1 MRLRIFW
8 IGKTKDP
15 AVTLWT
21 AEYLKRISRFAQI
34 AAEEIPARGGEPELL
49 QRLGRTRPGAQ
60 SANSRLVLLDP
71 AGRRLDSAQFA
82 AYLEQSFAQDGRELA
97 LAIGGPD
104 GFSANTRAAAQAS
117 LSLSPMTYSHELA
130 RAMLLEQ
137 VYRALALLNHHPYP
151 R

>member
-15 AVTLWT
+15 AVALWT

-34 AAEEIPARGGEPELL
+34 AAEEIPTRGGGNAAEAELL
-49 QRLGRTRPGAQ
+49 RRVAQ
-60 SANSRLVLLDP
+60 HRARLVVLDP
-71 AGRRLDSAQFA
+71 AGRRLDSPQFA
-82 AYLEQSFAQDGRELA
+82 AYLDRAFAQDGRELA

-104 GFSANTRAAAQAS
+104 GFSSDLRTAAQAS
-117 LSLSPMTYSHELA
+117 LSLSPLTFSHELA

-137 VYRALALLNHHPYP
+137 LYRALALLNRHPYP

>member
-15 AVTLWT
+15 AVALWT

-34 AAEEIPARGGEPELL
+34 AAEEIPTRGGVHAAEAELL
-49 QRLGRTRPGAQ
+49 RRVALHRA
-60 SANSRLVLLDP
+60 RLVLLDP
-71 AGRRLDSAQFA
+71 AGRRLDSPRFA
-82 AYLEQSFAQDGRELA
+82 AYLDRSFAQDGRELA

-104 GFSANTRAAAQAS
+104 GFSPAARAAAQAS
-117 LSLSPMTYSHELA
+117 LSLSPLTFSHELA

-137 VYRALALLNHHPYP
+137 LYRALALLNHHPYP